1 MENKK
6 FYDQAEFDIRC
17 EWGLAGIIQLAPIS
31 DVVIIVD
38 VLSFSSS
45 VEIATQRGAIIYPY
59 RGKNAA
65 AYAEKTGA
73 LLAAKPGQPGYSLSP
88 YSLVDIPARQ
98 HLVLP
103 SPNGSTLTLSTGDRP
118 TIAGCLRNYA
128 AVAKAA
134 MIYGPRVAVIPA
146 GERWHDEGRTLRPAY
161 EDWIGAGAII
171 SQLNGRLS
179 PEARAARAAFQEIE
193 SYEALEQRLRECGS
207 GREHLGRDMADNLP
221 LVAAANVS
229 NCVPLLVDGA
239 YVNMVDE

>member
-88 YSLVDIPARQ
+88 YS
-98 HLVLP
+98 
-103 SPNGSTLTLSTGDRP
+103 LSTGDRP